1 MTKFRVGAAVG
12 LAAGV
17 SLGIAAKRRRA
28 ALQRA
33 ATTVGRARA
42 VVDLTRFRVH
52 DAVEHSPVA
61 AVR

>member
-1 MTKFRVGAAVG
+1 MNKFRAGAALG
-12 LAAGV
+12 LVAGV
-17 SLGIAAKRRRA
+17 SLGIAAQRRRA

-61 AVR
+61 QAR